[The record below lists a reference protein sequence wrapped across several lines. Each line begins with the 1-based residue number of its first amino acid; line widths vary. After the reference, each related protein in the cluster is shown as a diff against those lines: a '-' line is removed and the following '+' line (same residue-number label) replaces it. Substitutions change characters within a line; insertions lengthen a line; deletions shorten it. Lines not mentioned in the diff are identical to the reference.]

1 MKFKYFSLLLICFI
15 IACNSSNYTLK
26 NHDKNLIQV
35 NSNKDSLILKMIK
48 PYSDAIEIE
57 MSKQIAYTKKVLTK
71 KGLESLLGNF
81 VTDLCLKIV
90 NEKDSIE
97 KANMCVMN
105 KGGLRTDLAV
115 GGITIGDIY
124 SLMPFENEL
133 VIVELNKEELN
144 NLFKHIAI
152 RGEPFSGAK
161 IILDSTNLISAS
173 INYSDANEHIKNNQ
187 IRILTS
193 DYLANGGDNMKFF
206 IGKKQEKIGLKV
218 RDAIILYCSG
228 VDTLNINLDKRIFI
242 KNE

>member
-1 MKFKYFSLLLICFI
+1 MKFKYFSLVLVCFI

-26 NHDKNLIQV
+26 KHDKNLIQV

-57 MSKQIAYTKKVLTK
+57 MSKQITYTKKVLTK

-90 NEKDSIE
+90 NEKDSIA

-115 GGITIGDIY
+115 GDITIGDIY

-133 VIVELNKEELN
+133 VIVELNKE
-144 NLFKHIAI
+144 
-152 RGEPFSGAK
+152 
-161 IILDSTNLISAS
+161 
-173 INYSDANEHIKNNQ
+173 
-187 IRILTS
+187 
-193 DYLANGGDNMKFF
+193 
-206 IGKKQEKIGLKV
+206 
-218 RDAIILYCSG
+218 
-228 VDTLNINLDKRIFI
+228 
-242 KNE
+242 